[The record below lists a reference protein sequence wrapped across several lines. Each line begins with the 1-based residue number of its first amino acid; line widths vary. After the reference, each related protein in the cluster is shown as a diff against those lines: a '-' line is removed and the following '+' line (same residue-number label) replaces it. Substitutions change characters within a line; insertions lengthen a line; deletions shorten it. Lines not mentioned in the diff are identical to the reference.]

1 MPRLAAIATGA
12 PGEPGRHNC
21 VGSAARTTPI
31 AILACALAFVACSEP
46 EEPMRTLFHV
56 PSFELTDDD
65 GTPFQSSELVGHV
78 WIASFLYTTCTT
90 ICPTL
95 ASQLGTIEQRTASHG
110 QDVLLVSISVDS
122 ETDTP
127 ERMHTF
133 AERFRHDPARWH
145 FLTGR
150 PETVRATIQRGFLM
164 PEPTRHELPE
174 GGYDVLHGANVML
187 FDRAGGCRGL
197 YRTTGD
203 GLDDLL
209 HDIERLV
216 SP

>member
-1 MPRLAAIATGA
+1 MARAIALAAVLLA
-12 PGEPGRHNC
+12 
-21 VGSAARTTPI
+21 VAACT
-31 AILACALAFVACSEP
+31 EP
-46 EEPMRTLFHV
+46 EEPLRTLFHV

-65 GTPFQSSELVGHV
+65 GTAFTSSELTGHV

-95 ASQLGTIEQRTASHG
+95 ASQLANIEQRTASHG
-110 QDVLLVSISVDS
+110 DQVMLVSISVDA
-122 ETDTP
+122 EADTP
-127 ERMHTF
+127 ERMHAF

-145 FLTGR
+145 FLTGH

-164 PEPTRHELPE
+164 PEPTHHELPE

-187 FDRAGGCRGL
+187 FDRSGGCRGL

-209 HDIERLV
+209 RDIDRLLAD
-216 SP
+216 

>member
-1 MPRLAAIATGA
+1 MSLTTRPGAAIGVALRLA
-12 PGEPGRHNC
+12 
-21 VGSAARTTPI
+21 
-31 AILACALAFVACSEP
+31 LALVALAGACSEP
-46 EEPMRTLFHV
+46 EEPLRTLFHV

-65 GTPFQSSELVGHV
+65 GTPFQSSELTGHV

-95 ASQLGTIEQRTASHG
+95 ASQLANIEQRTASHG
-110 QDVLLVSISVDS
+110 DRVMLISISVDP
-122 ETDTP
+122 EADTP

-133 AERFRHDPARWH
+133 AERFRHDASRWH

-150 PETVRATIQRGFLM
+150 PETVRSTIQRGFLM
-164 PEPTRHELPE
+164 PEPTRHEIEEAP
-174 GGYDVLHGANVML
+174 GYDVLHGANVML
-187 FDRAGGCRGL
+187 FDTTGGCRGL

-209 HDIERLV
+209 RDVERLLE
-216 SP
+216 

>member
-1 MPRLAAIATGA
+1 VTRWAAI
-12 PGEPGRHNC
+12 
-21 VGSAARTTPI
+21 
-31 AILACALAFVACSEP
+31 VACLALWACGEA
-46 EEPMRTLFHV
+46 EEPLRTLFHV

-65 GTPFQSSELVGHV
+65 GQPFASSELTGHV

-95 ASQLGTIEQRTASHG
+95 ASQLANVEERTASHG
-110 QDVLLVSISVDS
+110 DDVMLVSISVDP

-127 ERMHTF
+127 ERMHAF
-133 AERFRHDPARWH
+133 AERFRHSAARWH

-164 PEPTRHELPE
+164 PEPTHHDLPE
-174 GGYDVLHGANVML
+174 GGYDVLHGANVLL
-187 FDRAGGCRGL
+187 FDRTGACRGL

-209 HDIERLV
+209 RDVDRLV
-216 SP
+216 DDR